1 MKSEF
6 SLDQA
11 LEVLRNT
18 PRTIRNL
25 LTGLSDD
32 WIFATEGGD
41 SWSAFDIVG
50 HLISGDR
57 TDWVVR
63 ARIICEHG
71 SSRSFDPYDRFS
83 QFEESKGKSLADLL
97 DEFDRTRPEAI
108 RDLEA
113 LINSDEDLDR
123 TGVHPDF
130 GEVTMR
136 QLLASWVVHD
146 LGHIAQISRVLAK
159 RYTADTGPWIQYLP
173 VLTDR
178 S

>member
-6 SLDQA
+6 SLKQA
-11 LEVLRNT
+11 VEILQNT
-18 PRTIRNL
+18 PRVLRHL

-32 WIFATEGGD
+32 WVFAREGGD
-41 SWSAFDIVG
+41 TWSAFDIVG

-63 ARIICEHG
+63 AQIISDHG
-71 SSRSFDPYDRFS
+71 ISRPFDPYDRFS
-83 QFEESKGKSLADLL
+83 QFEDSKGKSLIDLL
-97 DEFDRTRPEAI
+97 DEFDRTRPDAI
-108 RDLEA
+108 QRLVS
-113 LINSDEDLDR
+113 LIESEDDLDQ

-146 LGHIAQISRVLAK
+146 LGHIAQISRVMAK
-159 RYTADTGPWIQYLP
+159 RYSTDVGPWIEYLP
-173 VLTDR
+173 VLSDR